1 MSAAGCMVFVDRRLA
16 ACVGVL
22 VWGALLAIPASAEPY
37 VPTDRMQVLQR
48 VPAALATR
56 RLEPLRQRLS
66 VQPHD
71 LPVALD
77 LARGYLTIGRETS
90 DPRFISYAQ
99 ATLSPWSRQAD
110 PPAAVLVLSATALQ
124 SIHQFDPALSL
135 LDRALALEPGNAQ
148 AWLTKATLLQ
158 VQGKL
163 APARAACIRLARIT
177 DPLIALTCI
186 ANVDGYNGKLAP
198 SYERLRGFFSI
209 DRGVDDDLRAWVLG
223 VLGEMAVRLGRYA
236 DAEAQFKAAL
246 QAMPEDVYLK
256 AVYADLLL
264 LTDRNREAL
273 DLLKDG
279 EAQDV
284 LLLRLAIA
292 SRRLGS
298 DEAPRLAQLFE
309 ARRRA
314 ARTDDNTHLR
324 EHARFLLEVR
334 DVPTQALELARR
346 NWQVQREP
354 ADVRIY
360 LQAARAARQPRAAAV
375 VQEWIHQTGY
385 EDHVLAAALTGAD
398 TPRIAAA
405 RLR

>member
-1 MSAAGCMVFVDRRLA
+1 MNRRLA
-16 ACVGVL
+16 ACAGIL
-22 VWGALLAIPASAEPY
+22 IAACLLAIPASAEPY
-37 VPTDRMQVLQR
+37 VPKDPAQILQR
-48 VPAALATR
+48 VPAAIATR

-66 VQPHD
+66 VEPHD
-71 LPVALD
+71 LPAALG

-99 ATLSPWSRQAD
+99 ATLSPWSRQPH

-124 SIHQFDPALSL
+124 SVHQFDAALSL
-135 LDRALALEPGNAQ
+135 LDRALAVEPGNAQ

-163 APARAACIRLARIT
+163 APARAACMRLARVT
-177 DPLIALTCI
+177 DALIALTCI
-186 ANVDGYNGKLAP
+186 ANVDSYNGKLTP

-209 DRGVDDDLRAWVLG
+209 DRGVDDEIRAWVLG
-223 VLGEMAVRLGRYA
+223 ALGEMAVRLGRYA
-236 DAEAQFKAAL
+236 DAEAHFTAAL

-264 LTDRNREAL
+264 LTARNREVL
-273 DLLKDG
+273 DLLEDG

-292 SRRLGS
+292 ARRLGS

-314 ARTDDNTHLR
+314 ARADDNTHLR

-334 DVPTQALELARR
+334 DVPAQALELARR

-360 LQAARAARQPRAAAV
+360 LQAARVASESRAEAV
-375 VQEWIHQTGY
+375 VQEWIHETGY
-385 EDHVLAAALTGAD
+385 EDHALAAALIATAR
-398 TPRIAAA
+398 PRS
-405 RLR
+405 